1 MRSALAFLDSDGDFA
16 MGVTYGG
23 EMARIYL
30 KTTAQRSDSPL
41 RWSSSACVADGSS
54 FGLTPFNLSAGPRSH
69 GVPLAIAAA
78 VISCGGPKPPQELV
92 V

>member
-1 MRSALAFLDSDGDFA
+1 

-30 KTTAQRSDSPL
+30 KTTAQ
-41 RWSSSACVADGSS
+41 SSSACVADGSS